1 MKYTRLGNSGL
12 VVSQLAFGAMTF
24 GTGNI
29 PSVYKVNQDDA
40 KLLVDRALDA
50 GVNFFDTA
58 DAYADGQSE
67 IMLGKLLKERRH
79 EVVISTKVGM
89 RMGSGLIQTG
99 LSRKHIM
106 SSCEGSLQ
114 RLGTDAIDLYIVHKT
129 DPFTPLEETLE
140 ALNDLVR
147 AGKVRYIGY
156 SNWPAWM
163 AAQALQMQ
171 KERGWAQ
178 FITSQMYYS
187 LVGRD
192 LEHEVAPF
200 LQSSGV
206 GLMVWSPL
214 ASGFLS
220 GKYTREN
227 LTDPN
232 NRLSGFDFIPLD
244 KEWGFQVVDKL
255 REIAE
260 THGSSPVQV
269 ALSWL
274 LAQSHVSTVL
284 IGASKMSQL
293 EDNLKAADLAL
304 SAEDLTALDDLTRPA
319 SIYPN
324 WFTEAL
330 LDPRVTEALRVRTL
344 TR

>member
-1 MKYTRLGNSGL
+1 MKYTRLGNTGL

-24 GTGNI
+24 GSGNI

-40 KLLVDRALDA
+40 KALVDRALDA

-67 IMLGKLLKERRH
+67 IMLSKLLKERRH
-79 EVVISTKVGM
+79 EVIISTKVGM
-89 RMGSGLIQTG
+89 RMGGGLIQTG
-99 LSRKHIM
+99 LSRKHLM
-106 SSCEGSLQ
+106 ASCEASLK
-114 RLGTDAIDLYIVHKT
+114 RLGTDAIDLYLVHKT

-147 AGKVRYIGY
+147 SGKVRYIGY

-163 AAQALQMQ
+163 AAQALAMQ

-200 LQSSGV
+200 LKANSV

-227 LTDPN
+227 LTDTS
-232 NRLSGFDFIPLD
+232 NRLSGFDFIPTD
-244 KEWGFQVVDKL
+244 KEKGFQVVDTL

-260 THGSSPVQV
+260 SHDATPAQV

-284 IGASKMSQL
+284 LGASNIRQL
-293 EDNLKAADLAL
+293 DDNLKAAELTLNAEELAV
-304 SAEDLTALDDLTRPA
+304 LDDLTRPA
-319 SIYPN
+319 TLYPN

-330 LDPRVTEALRVRTL
+330 LDPQVMEAIRQK
-344 TR
+344 

>member
-1 MKYTRLGNSGL
+1 MKYTRLGNTGL

-24 GTGNI
+24 GSGNI

-40 KLLVDRALDA
+40 KALVGRALDA

-67 IMLGKLLKERRH
+67 IMLGLLLKERRH
-79 EVVISTKVGM
+79 EVIISTKVGM
-89 RMGSGLIQTG
+89 RMGEGLIQTG
-99 LSRKHIM
+99 LSRKHLM
-106 SSCEGSLQ
+106 ASCEASLK
-114 RLGTDAIDLYIVHKT
+114 RLGTDAIDLYLVHKT

-147 AGKVRYIGY
+147 SGKVRYIGY

-163 AAQALQMQ
+163 AAQALAMQ
-171 KERGWAQ
+171 KERGWAP

-192 LEHEVAPF
+192 IEHEMAPF
-200 LQSSGV
+200 LKANSV

-227 LTDPN
+227 LNDSS
-232 NRLSGFDFIPLD
+232 NRLSGFDFIPHD
-244 KEWGFQVVDKL
+244 KERGFQVVDKL

-260 THGSSPVQV
+260 SYSATPAQV

-284 IGASKMSQL
+284 LGASNIRQL
-293 EDNLKAADLAL
+293 DDNLKAAGLTL
-304 SAEDLTALDDLTRPA
+304 NGEELTALDDLTRPTTL
-319 SIYPN
+319 YPN
-324 WFTEAL
+324 WFTDAL
-330 LDPRVTEALRVRTL
+330 LDPQVSKAIRQK
-344 TR
+344 

>member
-1 MKYTRLGNSGL
+1 MKYSKLGNSGL
-12 VVSQLAFGAMTF
+12 VISKLAFGAMTF
-24 GTGNI
+24 GSGNI
-29 PSVYKVNQDDA
+29 PSIYKVGQRDA
-40 KLLVDRALDA
+40 KVLIERALEA
-50 GVNFFDTA
+50 GINIFDTA

-67 IMLGKLLKERRH
+67 IMLGQLLKEHRD
-79 EVVISTKVGM
+79 EVIISTKVGM
-89 RMGSGLIQTG
+89 RLGNGLIQTG
-99 LSRKHIM
+99 LSRKHVM
-106 SSCEGSLQ
+106 ASCEASLK
-114 RLGTDAIDLYIVHKT
+114 RLGTDTIDLYLVHKT
-129 DPFTPLEETLE
+129 DPLTPLEETLE

-147 AGKVRYIGY
+147 SGKVRYIGY

-163 AAQALQMQ
+163 ASQALQMQ

-192 LEHEVAPF
+192 IEHEVTPF
-200 LQSSGV
+200 LKSNSV

-244 KEWGFQVVDKL
+244 KEWGFQIVDKV

-260 THGSSPVQV
+260 THDATPAQV
-269 ALSWL
+269 AIAWL
-274 LAQSHVSTVL
+274 LNQSHVSTVL
-284 IGASKMSQL
+284 LGSSSTSQL
-293 EDNLKAADLAL
+293 EDNLKAAHL
-304 SAEDLTALDDLTRPA
+304 SLSLDELTVLEDLTCPA
-319 SIYPN
+319 TMYPS
-324 WFTEAL
+324 WFSEAL
-330 LDPRVTEALRVRTL
+330 LDSKVMEAIHQK
-344 TR
+344 

>member
-1 MKYTRLGNSGL
+1 MKYTRLGNTGL
-12 VVSQLAFGAMTF
+12 VVSKLAFGAMTF
-24 GTGNI
+24 GSGNI

-40 KLLVDRALDA
+40 KALVDRALEA

-67 IMLGKLLKERRH
+67 IMLGKLLKERRN
-79 EVVISTKVGM
+79 EVIISTKVGM

-99 LSRKHIM
+99 LSRKHLM
-106 SSCEGSLQ
+106 ASCESSLQ
-114 RLGTDAIDLYIVHKT
+114 RLGTDMIDLYIVHKT
-129 DPFTPLEETLE
+129 DPLTPLEETLE

-147 AGKVRYIGY
+147 SGKVRYIGY

-192 LEHEVAPF
+192 IEHEVVPF
-200 LQSSGV
+200 LKASGV

-220 GKYTREN
+220 GKYSRDN

-232 NRLSGFDFIPLD
+232 NRISGFDFIPLN
-244 KEWGFQVVDKL
+244 KEWGFKVVDKL
-255 REIAE
+255 RDIAE
-260 THGSSPVQV
+260 THDATPAQV

-274 LAQSHVSTVL
+274 LTQSHVSTVL
-284 IGASKMSQL
+284 LGASNIRQL
-293 EDNLKAADLAL
+293 EDNLKAVELTL
-304 SAEDLTALDDLTRPA
+304 STEELTVLDKLTRPA
-319 SIYPN
+319 TVYPN

-330 LDPRVTEALRVRTL
+330 LDPQVMEAIRQK
-344 TR
+344 